1 MSSPADEL
9 APEAAVSA
17 EDRARADVYALL
29 GALLAGP
36 PQAPTLKLLSEL
48 AVAADSADG
57 DLTAAWAL
65 LKQAAER
72 AEPQALAQEYH
83 DLFIGVGRGELMPYG
98 SWYVSGFLM
107 ERPLAELRVDLARLG
122 FERRENVH
130 EPEDHVAALCETMS
144 LMIGAEEPVPLDSQ
158 REFFGKHL
166 EPWIGRFFADLRAA
180 PSARF
185 YRAVGLLGERFVEI
199 ERTYLSMPA

>member
-1 MSSPADEL
+1 VSTPANDL
-9 APEAAVSA
+9 EAAVVVSA

-36 PQAPTLKLLSEL
+36 PQAQTLKLLRELTVATGSE
-48 AVAADSADG
+48 DG
-57 DLTAAWAL
+57 DLTAGWAL

-72 AEPQALAQEYH
+72 AEPQTLAEEYH
-83 DLFIGVGRGELMPYG
+83 DLFIGLGRGELVPYG
-98 SWYVSGFLM
+98 SWYVTGFLM

-122 FERRENVH
+122 FERRAEVF

-144 LMIGAEEPVPLDSQ
+144 LIIGAEDPVPLDRQ
-158 REFFGKHL
+158 WEFFGKHL

-180 PSARF
+180 QAARF
-185 YRAVGLLGERFVEI
+185 YRAVGLFGERFVEI

>member
-1 MSSPADEL
+1 ME
-9 APEAAVSA
+9 AVSA

-36 PQAPTLKLLSEL
+36 PQAAALKLLREL
-48 AVAADSADG
+48 AVTADSDDG

-72 AEPQALAQEYH
+72 AEPQALSEEYH
-83 DLFIGVGRGELMPYG
+83 DLFIGIGRGELVPYG
-98 SWYVSGFLM
+98 SWYVTGFLM

-122 FERRENVH
+122 FERRAEVH

-144 LMIGAEEPVPLDSQ
+144 LLIGADGAVGLNGQ
-158 REFFGKHL
+158 REFFRKHV
-166 EPWIGRFFADLRAA
+166 EPWFGRFFADLRAA
-180 PSARF
+180 QSARF

-199 ERTYLSMPA
+199 ERAYLSMPA